1 MTSTFDQVVK
11 LGHVTR
17 LKTYSKRPMATKP
30 DMLLGFDGFDK
41 GEPTTEL
48 HDFLIK

>member
-1 MTSTFDQVVK
+1 
-11 LGHVTR
+11 
-17 LKTYSKRPMATKP
+17 MATKP
-30 DMLLGFDGFDK
+30 DMLLGFDSFDK